1 MLKVGDY
8 IECTKA
14 LAGFDFVGEKFKVTD
29 IKEDGAVV
37 FESDMGRGVMSHE
50 EFEKH
55 FATTVCDGKKEK
67 KDKFVHAKRAV
78 YDLWFEEDEVVEYAE
93 NGKDVRVKI
102 WLPSNVKAYSNDPG
116 YRVGHASCAPADVF
130 DIDIGAQIAY
140 ARAMK
145 KVWKAID
152 EYCTNNP
159 HWVEE

>member
-1 MLKVGDY
+1 MNKELKEVVDRIKFNGDY
-8 IECTKA
+8 EQIGNGCCILLTEDVNALIEA
-14 LAGFDFVGEKFKVTD
+14 
-29 IKEDGAVV
+29 
-37 FESDMGRGVMSHE
+37 
-50 EFEKH
+50 
-55 FATTVCDGKKEK
+55 
-67 KDKFVHAKRAV
+67 
-78 YDLWFEEDEVVEYAE
+78 AE